1 MVSQSVLSDTLSITD
16 VVVTSAEI
24 GLNLI
29 SFSTSSVERVV
40 PVEGDGVAILDSV
53 ESVD

>member
-1 MVSQSVLSDTLSITD
+1 LVSQSVLSDTLSITD

-29 SFSTSSVERVV
+29 SFSSSVERVV